1 MENYSLKQYVVDA
14 FTDKVF
20 SGNPA
25 AICLLDKWLS
35 DDMMLNIANENN
47 LSETAFILK
56 NNNDY
61 ELRWFT
67 PGGEID
73 LCGHA
78 TLASAFVL
86 MNIVDKNLNNIS
98 FNTKS
103 GILNVIKNNNLY
115 EMDFPSYELKKVEI
129 TYEMQEAIGFKPLE
143 AYIGS
148 EFMVLIVT
156 VLFLIIY
163 AGIWL
168 QNMHMKDK
176 LVNTYVDRKTKFY
189 ELLYKRMS
197 EKYTVAAECA
207 DKINEYIRIFP
218 KKYKIHT
225 ALKEITGIILFF
237 VLFMV
242 CITFFIGL
250 FITKSLEKYYP
261 NNSYQ
266 AIIIIIVISGILSI
280 LAYKF
285 FIINPLKRKNE
296 IWYEISLFEKNVTD
310 TLQQIIPDND
320 ANKKTVNY
328 PVDKT
333 LKQPFALYFIVSILT
348 GFFFIIWDYQMVMAK
363 QKYLSKAY
371 LVEDY
376 FAELVWSR

>member
-1 MENYSLKQYVVDA
+1 MGIFGKDRELFKPEYNKNQYSIQSTTRQSYSQKEV
-14 FTDKVF
+14 
-20 SGNPA
+20 
-25 AICLLDKWLS
+25 
-35 DDMMLNIANENN
+35 
-47 LSETAFILK
+47 
-56 NNNDY
+56 
-61 ELRWFT
+61 
-67 PGGEID
+67 
-73 LCGHA
+73 
-78 TLASAFVL
+78 TLEE
-86 MNIVDKNLNNIS
+86 NIS
-98 FNTKS
+98 LRCPIDNLQK
-103 GILNVIKNNNLY
+103 IWAKNFIMLTLLPLL
-115 EMDFPSYELKKVEI
+115 FIAS
-129 TYEMQEAIGFKPLE
+129 IGLLE

-148 EFMVLIVT
+148 EFMLLTVT

-218 KKYKIHT
+218 KKYKMHT
-225 ALKEITGIILFF
+225 ALKEITGIVLFF
-237 VLFMV
+237 VLFTAWV
-242 CITFFIGL
+242 FFLIGAL
-250 FITKSLEKYYP
+250 TTISVEKYFPYE
-261 NNSYQ
+261 SSFQ
-266 AIIIIIVISGILSI
+266 LLITLIVVFGIVLIII
-280 LAYKF
+280 YKL

>member
-1 MENYSLKQYVVDA
+1 MGI
-14 FTDKVF
+14 F
-20 SGNPA
+20 SK
-25 AICLLDKWLS
+25 DR
-35 DDMMLNIANENN
+35 
-47 LSETAFILK
+47 
-56 NNNDY
+56 
-61 ELRWFT
+61 EL
-67 PGGEID
+67 
-73 LCGHA
+73 
-78 TLASAFVL
+78 
-86 MNIVDKNLNNIS
+86 
-98 FNTKS
+98 
-103 GILNVIKNNNLY
+103 
-115 EMDFPSYELKKVEI
+115 
-129 TYEMQEAIGFKPLE
+129 FKPEYNHQYTIHSSSYKSDNQKEVTLEENITNRCPIDNLQKIWAKNFIMLTMLPLLFIASIGLLE

-148 EFMVLIVT
+148 EFM
-156 VLFLIIY
+156 
-163 AGIWL
+163 
-168 QNMHMKDK
+168 
-176 LVNTYVDRKTKFY
+176 NTYVDRKTKFY

-296 IWYEISLFEKNVTD
+296 IWYEISLFEKDVTD
-310 TLQQIIPDND
+310 TFQQIIPND
-320 ANKKTVNY
+320 DKNKKTVNY

-333 LKQPFALYFIVSILT
+333 LKQPFALYFIVSIVT

-376 FAELVWSR
+376 FADLIRNEY

>member
-1 MENYSLKQYVVDA
+1 MGIFGKDRELFKPEYNKNQYSIQSNTRQSYSQKEV
-14 FTDKVF
+14 
-20 SGNPA
+20 
-25 AICLLDKWLS
+25 
-35 DDMMLNIANENN
+35 
-47 LSETAFILK
+47 
-56 NNNDY
+56 
-61 ELRWFT
+61 
-67 PGGEID
+67 
-73 LCGHA
+73 
-78 TLASAFVL
+78 TLEE
-86 MNIVDKNLNNIS
+86 NIS
-98 FNTKS
+98 LRCPIDNLQK
-103 GILNVIKNNNLY
+103 IWAKNFIMLT
-115 EMDFPSYELKKVEI
+115 MLPLLFIAS
-129 TYEMQEAIGFKPLE
+129 IGLLE

-148 EFMVLIVT
+148 EFMVLTVT

-237 VLFMV
+237 VLFTAWV
-242 CITFFIGL
+242 FFLIGAL
-250 FITKSLEKYYP
+250 TTISVEKYFPYE
-261 NNSYQ
+261 SSFQ
-266 AIIIIIVISGILSI
+266 LLITLIVVFGIVLIII
-280 LAYKF
+280 YKL

>member
-1 MENYSLKQYVVDA
+1 MGIFGKDRELFKPEYNKNQYSVQSNTRQSYSQKEVTLEENISLRCPIDNLQKIWA
-14 FTDKVF
+14 KNFIMLTLLPLLF
-20 SGNPA
+20 IA
-25 AICLLDKWLS
+25 AIGL
-35 DDMMLNIANENN
+35 
-47 LSETAFILK
+47 
-56 NNNDY
+56 
-61 ELRWFT
+61 
-67 PGGEID
+67 
-73 LCGHA
+73 
-78 TLASAFVL
+78 
-86 MNIVDKNLNNIS
+86 
-98 FNTKS
+98 
-103 GILNVIKNNNLY
+103 
-115 EMDFPSYELKKVEI
+115 
-129 TYEMQEAIGFKPLE
+129 LE

-148 EFMVLIVT
+148 EFMLLTIS

-218 KKYKIHT
+218 KKYKMHT
-225 ALKEITGIILFF
+225 ALKEITGIVLFF
-237 VLFMV
+237 VLFTAWV
-242 CITFFIGL
+242 FFLIGAL
-250 FITKSLEKYYP
+250 TTISVEKYFPYK
-261 NNSYQ
+261 SSFQ
-266 AIIIIIVISGILSI
+266 LLITLIVVFGIVLIII
-280 LAYKF
+280 YKL

>member
-1 MENYSLKQYVVDA
+1 MGI
-14 FTDKVF
+14 F
-20 SGNPA
+20 SK
-25 AICLLDKWLS
+25 DR
-35 DDMMLNIANENN
+35 
-47 LSETAFILK
+47 
-56 NNNDY
+56 
-61 ELRWFT
+61 EL
-67 PGGEID
+67 
-73 LCGHA
+73 
-78 TLASAFVL
+78 
-86 MNIVDKNLNNIS
+86 
-98 FNTKS
+98 
-103 GILNVIKNNNLY
+103 
-115 EMDFPSYELKKVEI
+115 
-129 TYEMQEAIGFKPLE
+129 FKPEYNHQYTIHSSSYKSDNQKEVTLE
-143 AYIGS
+143 ENITNRCRIDNLQKIWAKNFIIMTLLPVLFIAGITALEIYTAD
-148 EFMVLIVT
+148 EYMVLILSV
-156 VLFLIIY
+156 VFFLVY
-163 AGIWL
+163 TGFLL
-168 QNMHMKDK
+168 QNMRMKDK
-176 LVNTYVDRKTKFY
+176 LVNTYVVRKTKFY

-225 ALKEITGIILFF
+225 VLKEITGIILFF

-296 IWYEISLFEKNVTD
+296 IWYEISLFEKDVTD
-310 TLQQIIPDND
+310 TFQQIIPND
-320 ANKKTVNY
+320 DKNKKTVNY

-363 QKYLSKAY
+363 QKYLLKAY
-371 LVEDY
+371 IVEDY
-376 FAELVWSR
+376 FADLIRNEY

>member
-1 MENYSLKQYVVDA
+1 MGIFGKDRELFKPEYNKNQYSIQSNTRQSYSQKEV
-14 FTDKVF
+14 
-20 SGNPA
+20 
-25 AICLLDKWLS
+25 
-35 DDMMLNIANENN
+35 
-47 LSETAFILK
+47 
-56 NNNDY
+56 
-61 ELRWFT
+61 
-67 PGGEID
+67 
-73 LCGHA
+73 
-78 TLASAFVL
+78 TLEE
-86 MNIVDKNLNNIS
+86 NIS
-98 FNTKS
+98 LRCPIDNLQK
-103 GILNVIKNNNLY
+103 IWAKNFIMLTLLPLL
-115 EMDFPSYELKKVEI
+115 FIAS
-129 TYEMQEAIGFKPLE
+129 IGLLE

-148 EFMVLIVT
+148 EVMLLTVT

-218 KKYKIHT
+218 KKYKMHT
-225 ALKEITGIILFF
+225 ALKEITGIVLFF
-237 VLFMV
+237 VLFTAWV
-242 CITFFIGL
+242 FFLIGAL
-250 FITKSLEKYYP
+250 TTISVEKYFPYE
-261 NNSYQ
+261 SSFQ
-266 AIIIIIVISGILSI
+266 LLITLIVVFGIVLIII
-280 LAYKF
+280 YKL

>member
-1 MENYSLKQYVVDA
+1 MGIFGKDRELFKPEYNKNQYSVQSNTRQSYSQKEVTLEENISLRCPIDNLQKIWA
-14 FTDKVF
+14 KNFIMLTLLPLLF
-20 SGNPA
+20 IA
-25 AICLLDKWLS
+25 AIGL
-35 DDMMLNIANENN
+35 
-47 LSETAFILK
+47 
-56 NNNDY
+56 
-61 ELRWFT
+61 
-67 PGGEID
+67 
-73 LCGHA
+73 
-78 TLASAFVL
+78 
-86 MNIVDKNLNNIS
+86 
-98 FNTKS
+98 
-103 GILNVIKNNNLY
+103 
-115 EMDFPSYELKKVEI
+115 
-129 TYEMQEAIGFKPLE
+129 LE

-148 EFMVLIVT
+148 EFMLLTIS

-218 KKYKIHT
+218 KKYKMHT
-225 ALKEITGIILFF
+225 ALKEITGIVLFF
-237 VLFMV
+237 VLFTAWV
-242 CITFFIGL
+242 FFLIGAL
-250 FITKSLEKYYP
+250 TTISVEKYFPYE
-261 NNSYQ
+261 SSFQ
-266 AIIIIIVISGILSI
+266 LLITLIVVFGIVLIII
-280 LAYKF
+280 YKL

>member
-1 MENYSLKQYVVDA
+1 
-14 FTDKVF
+14 
-20 SGNPA
+20 
-25 AICLLDKWLS
+25 
-35 DDMMLNIANENN
+35 
-47 LSETAFILK
+47 
-56 NNNDY
+56 
-61 ELRWFT
+61 
-67 PGGEID
+67 
-73 LCGHA
+73 
-78 TLASAFVL
+78 
-86 MNIVDKNLNNIS
+86 
-98 FNTKS
+98 
-103 GILNVIKNNNLY
+103 
-115 EMDFPSYELKKVEI
+115 
-129 TYEMQEAIGFKPLE
+129 
-143 AYIGS
+143 
-148 EFMVLIVT
+148 
-156 VLFLIIY
+156 
-163 AGIWL
+163 
-168 QNMHMKDK
+168 
-176 LVNTYVDRKTKFY
+176 
-189 ELLYKRMS
+189 MS